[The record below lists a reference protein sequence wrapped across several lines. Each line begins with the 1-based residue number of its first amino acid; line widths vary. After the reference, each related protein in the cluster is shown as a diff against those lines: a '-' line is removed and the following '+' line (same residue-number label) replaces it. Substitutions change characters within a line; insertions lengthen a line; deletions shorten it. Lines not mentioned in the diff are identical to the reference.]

1 MAVRVRQ
8 QPYIQQPATLPQPQ
22 QPAYQPSKGTS
33 NKKKHSNISKREK
46 LLYVVFIIA
55 VALFA
60 VTILHK
66 QGKIQTTSMEIQKIE
81 SEITEVSKQNEDLK
95 VRVSELS
102 TYERIWE
109 KARELGLTLNEKNV
123 KVVPGE

>member
-8 QPYIQQPATLPQPQ
+8 QSYIEQSEVIKHQQPSIKP
-22 QPAYQPSKGTS
+22 
-33 NKKKHSNISKREK
+33 KKKKKIITAKEK
-46 LLYVVFIIA
+46 FLYIAFVVV

-66 QGKIQTTSMEIQKIE
+66 QSSIQQTTIEIQQVE
-81 SEITEVSKQNEDLK
+81 TEIAEVKNQNVDLK
-95 VRVSELS
+95 VQVSELS

-109 KARELGLTLNEKNV
+109 KAKELGLTLNEKNV